1 MISAPAI
8 PTTYMIHPTSDSS
21 SKADVMITAV
31 RTYLDMS
38 IRKSETFSQTEIFFT
53 ISLDITKINKKSFD
67 AKVCNDGKEVVVFPK
82 NNRRFFFFLFILHVN
97 MYPIRKEA
105 CNG

>member
-1 MISAPAI
+1 
-8 PTTYMIHPTSDSS
+8 
-21 SKADVMITAV
+21 
-31 RTYLDMS
+31 MS

-82 NNRRFFFFLFILHVN
+82 NNRRFFFFLNSFGMLTYSSFGKKHVADN
-97 MYPIRKEA
+97 LPWKIFADLWK
-105 CNG
+105 

>member
-31 RTYLDMS
+31 RTYL
-38 IRKSETFSQTEIFFT
+38 EIFFT
-53 ISLDITKINKKSFD
+53 ISLVITKIIKNSFD
-67 AKVCNDGKEVVVFPK
+67 AKVCKD
-82 NNRRFFFFLFILHVN
+82 R
-97 MYPIRKEA
+97 
-105 CNG
+105 